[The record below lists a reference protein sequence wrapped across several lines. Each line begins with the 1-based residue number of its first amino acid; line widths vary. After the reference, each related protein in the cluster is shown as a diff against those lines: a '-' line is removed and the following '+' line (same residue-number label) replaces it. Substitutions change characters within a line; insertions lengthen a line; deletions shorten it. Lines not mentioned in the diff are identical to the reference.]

1 MKSRQKAF
9 TSLSVCLF
17 FLEELLQD
25 EKDTSRNAS
34 NEDNLPDTIFSTF
47 FIWLHRRQVLLL
59 RVSHMLFPFRK
70 KEIYR
75 QSWWKKKFNQWNWY
89 RFGEHRF
96 GGRKETR
103 EIIFPFMDLSC
114 ASSCRPFPPQQW
126 TRNRY
131 FEINEI
137 RFASICQ
144 FVNWKSKNIFRSDDG
159 ERKCA
164 IKYPWL

>member
-9 TSLSVCLF
+9 TSLCVSLF
-17 FLEELLQD
+17 FSRSFYRMKKIPQEMPATRTIYPTQFSRRFSFDCIDDKFSCFESPTCFFRFEKRKFIDNHD
-25 EKDTSRNAS
+25 E
-34 NEDNLPDTIFSTF
+34 
-47 FIWLHRRQVLLL
+47 
-59 RVSHMLFPFRK
+59 
-70 KEIYR
+70 
-75 QSWWKKKFNQWNWY
+75 KKKFNQWNWY

-144 FVNWKSKNIFRSDDG
+144 FVNWESENIFRSDDG